1 MNIISEKLSVDFMK
15 LSRVTIYISFILIC
29 ISMYLIV
36 FKGINA
42 SIDFKGGTIIN
53 LSVDKD
59 NLDLS
64 LLRENLT
71 KALNQSIEVVEV
83 ESKSN
88 YSELILKMEY
98 LDNENVLHTSLNTMF
113 NNQYKII
120 KIESIGPKI
129 GDELKVN
136 ARNAIIASL

>member
-59 NLDLS
+59 ILDLS

-88 YSELILKMEY
+88 YSELILKVEY